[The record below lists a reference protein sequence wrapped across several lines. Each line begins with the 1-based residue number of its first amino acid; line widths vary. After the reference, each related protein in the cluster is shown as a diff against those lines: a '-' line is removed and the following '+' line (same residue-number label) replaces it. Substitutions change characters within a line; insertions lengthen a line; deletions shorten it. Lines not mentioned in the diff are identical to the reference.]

1 MKNNEKA
8 GDFVM
13 NPQNM
18 ITDKEQKAEDDIS
31 SLKSKIFEL
40 QKTLPAMEFEL
51 EKMEKK
57 AKGLKKYSIEWVK
70 YYYSY
75 GTVEIDASTE
85 EEAIQIAKDNVCDY
99 SGHMEGDFDKNEFVS
114 LGEVKE

>member
-1 MKNNEKA
+1 MKKNEKA

-13 NPQNM
+13 NTQNM
-18 ITDKEQKAEDDIS
+18 ITDKEQKVEDDIPT
-31 SLKSKIFEL
+31 LKSKIFEL
-40 QKTLPAMEFEL
+40 QKTLHAMELEL

-57 AKGLKKYSIEWVK
+57 AKGLKRYSIEWVK

-75 GTVEIDASTE
+75 GTEEIEATTE
-85 EEAIQIAKDNVCDY
+85 EEAIQIAKDEVCGY